1 MQMIELY
8 NLFLIILSYNIY
20 AQYIETLPDRLNRF
34 KFPVS
39 YLSEK
44 HYLPDILSS
53 SSSSSSS
60 KEGVVAV
67 PETSV
72 PELTSSSSPV
82 FPSFIKNKI
91 QRKFSDFH
99 DKFYFDDASVL
110 SASNSFSSVNNLP
123 VNSKTVDNNPT
134 TITTTNNNNNNGS
147 NEIIINGIN
156 DNLQTSYLWKKEH
169 ELNPYRQRIAQQSRL
184 LNQYSDKKLFD
195 ITKSKYMKSPTF
207 SSSSFQPLTA
217 YPSVIQRPYNKNL
230 SSYFDHRKQQSK
242 QKTQLNRQHQQNQP
256 VNSIKFKQNKTN
268 TEDHKPQIKGRWWL
282 DTIAKLLHSHPLTLT
297 GNSRSLHNPII
308 EIYAENN
315 QSPSITMNAET
326 MIPWNKV
333 QGLNYQN
340 ERQIVPYVNHEIHA
354 GSTNNNNQNHPS
366 VYGWR
371 RQIFDVKHHIRQRIQ
386 RYKQWLSPKQWKQF
400 LTDDSTTIGS
410 RINAPAKFNLA
421 LFEAAVVGVRRA
433 VAECRYQFRHER
445 WNCSQVLDDETA
457 LFGNILLKGIPQTA
471 FIYSII
477 NAGIVQS
484 VAEACLNQI
493 DNCPCNNRGRQEPF
507 SDWQWQG
514 CDHNIHYGKRFSRRL
529 LDTMERGSHIRFEMN
544 LHNNGVGRQLVIKN
558 MERYCRCH
566 GTSGSCTL
574 RTCYRRTPRMRTL
587 GTLLKHMYDHN
598 LVQVK
603 LGTKGRL
610 CNSSSNYMNNC
621 RHLCCNRGFITHHYY
636 IMESCHYLNHLT
648 VSWDHTI
655 AKDVRWDRYAS
666 CQALFW
672 KIEQLLASDHL
683 FTHCNPS
690 LPIVIVLGI
699 PNHCTCAVTFL
710 ILPGGTT
717 TRIRMHSEIVNSNR
731 TSLASSLE
739 SAAVHPGA
747 GAPFQF
753 PNANSFQHLQSP
765 DSSTATSRSV
775 NLDNSPSVSG
785 TSNNFSLGLQ
795 STTPLT
801 SQHSIPSQ
809 THAQS
814 QQHQQLH
821 QHQIQL
827 QQQQQHQHQLQLQQQ
842 IQLQQQQFRQ
852 QQLQQHSLQQ
862 QARLSNPSQPQQQ
875 QQQLHQHL
883 QRQPVVPQ
891 SQQMN
896 PISGISLQTTSTNTS
911 QSLPIVLD
919 TTGFGMQS
927 SPTIQTT
934 PAVHNQLSP
943 RTSILNVTN
952 FPSFATA
959 TTPVKQKR
967 KSKTTS
973 KKPQTE
979 VVSSTTVLST
989 SIPTCD
995 VLSTLCPTSAI
1006 SSFGMV
1012 PMNGSLSSIS
1022 STGQTNSISSNAITS
1037 SGETCVSPLPTTL
1050 SPLPTL
1056 PEEILLK
1063 IDPSLG
1069 DPPPPPHAD
1078 ITITKP
1084 YQCDICFKRYSG
1096 MKSLKNHKL
1105 THSDIRPHKCSICG
1119 KAFLRADKMRLHEIS
1134 HLNVKPFECATCKQ
1148 RFTRSDKLKIH
1159 HRTHTGVRPYA
1170 CTFCPKRFTRS
1181 DKLKIHERI
1190 HTKVKP
1196 YECSHCGKC
1205 FARSDKR
1212 RLHEKTHMYGPKPR
1226 ATGGKKS
1233 KTTSAATAAA
1243 AAAAAVVAAASAA
1256 SFLSVNSIGKTL
1268 GLPLT
1273 VANPSISVNNSSCK
1287 TGQQQSQ
1294 QQAHFVHHQTQ
1305 SKQIQSQQ
1313 HQPQQT
1319 QQQPRSQFQFYQPQ
1333 FAHQF
1338 QHSTG
1343 QLQQDHQHQMLQHQQ
1358 QVIQLHQQ
1366 LQQQQ
1371 QQTQQQQ
1378 TQTHHQQ
1385 QQLMQQHSAMLQQ
1398 QGLISPAHSGTS
1410 VAAFSLFPQ
1419 AAAQFIPG
1427 VVPAQYAAA
1436 AAAAAA
1442 HSTHQQ
1448 YMQVQHQQY
1457 LAAAAAAAAVVS
1469 SSSSSSSS
1477 VPIHSLTL
1485 TTSHQ
1490 LNSTTTI
1497 TPTTSS
1503 IVA

>member
-1 MQMIELY
+1 MD
-8 NLFLIILSYNIY
+8 NVFLSLAGNHPLM
-20 AQYIETLPDRLNRF
+20 ENGR
-34 KFPVS
+34 FPVMVQNP
-39 YLSEK
+39 
-44 HYLPDILSS
+44 H
-53 SSSSSSS
+53 
-60 KEGVVAV
+60 
-67 PETSV
+67 
-72 PELTSSSSPV
+72 
-82 FPSFIKNKI
+82 F
-91 QRKFSDFH
+91 
-99 DKFYFDDASVL
+99 ASWTQL
-110 SASNSFSSVNNLP
+110 SA
-123 VNSKTVDNNPT
+123 
-134 TITTTNNNNNNGS
+134 
-147 NEIIINGIN
+147 
-156 DNLQTSYLWKKEH
+156 
-169 ELNPYRQRIAQQSRL
+169 
-184 LNQYSDKKLFD
+184 
-195 ITKSKYMKSPTF
+195 
-207 SSSSFQPLTA
+207 
-217 YPSVIQRPYNKNL
+217 
-230 SSYFDHRKQQSK
+230 
-242 QKTQLNRQHQQNQP
+242 
-256 VNSIKFKQNKTN
+256 
-268 TEDHKPQIKGRWWL
+268 
-282 DTIAKLLHSHPLTLT
+282 
-297 GNSRSLHNPII
+297 
-308 EIYAENN
+308 
-315 QSPSITMNAET
+315 
-326 MIPWNKV
+326 
-333 QGLNYQN
+333 
-340 ERQIVPYVNHEIHA
+340 
-354 GSTNNNNQNHPS
+354 
-366 VYGWR
+366 
-371 RQIFDVKHHIRQRIQ
+371 
-386 RYKQWLSPKQWKQF
+386 
-400 LTDDSTTIGS
+400 
-410 RINAPAKFNLA
+410 
-421 LFEAAVVGVRRA
+421 
-433 VAECRYQFRHER
+433 
-445 WNCSQVLDDETA
+445 
-457 LFGNILLKGIPQTA
+457 QTA
-471 FIYSII
+471 G
-477 NAGIVQS
+477 NA
-484 VAEACLNQI
+484 AA
-493 DNCPCNNRGRQEPF
+493 
-507 SDWQWQG
+507 
-514 CDHNIHYGKRFSRRL
+514 
-529 LDTMERGSHIRFEMN
+529 
-544 LHNNGVGRQLVIKN
+544 
-558 MERYCRCH
+558 
-566 GTSGSCTL
+566 
-574 RTCYRRTPRMRTL
+574 
-587 GTLLKHMYDHN
+587 
-598 LVQVK
+598 
-603 LGTKGRL
+603 
-610 CNSSSNYMNNC
+610 
-621 RHLCCNRGFITHHYY
+621 
-636 IMESCHYLNHLT
+636 
-648 VSWDHTI
+648 
-655 AKDVRWDRYAS
+655 AA
-666 CQALFW
+666 A
-672 KIEQLLASDHL
+672 A
-683 FTHCNPS
+683 
-690 LPIVIVLGI
+690 
-699 PNHCTCAVTFL
+699 A
-710 ILPGGTT
+710 
-717 TRIRMHSEIVNSNR
+717 
-731 TSLASSLE
+731 A
-739 SAAVHPGA
+739 AAVHPGA

-1273 VANPSISVNNSSCK
+1273 VANPSISVNNSSCSVFDFSSITNVGTTSQSNACFSSYQNVSSAPSNMNEK
-1287 TGQQQSQ
+1287 TADTQQIPASLSTISFPLPTCQQLHLPSQHHSTLASLAGIAQYHPALFSAHPRQFPHTATAANPVSIYPTNQTTSMGFTTANSGSYPHAQVMPFLVNSNNTGASSSISFLGTNAVSDSGNNNCSVANTSGVYQSSSSQKMGADVTSFPVGTSGLTQRPGISSIADPVSVNPTSTTVANTNIAAVMAAAALGRQFHQTQQQYPQIVAYSASQQIPNVSAFIHQQQRQQLQENQQSQETGQQQSQ